1 MFLSAIEYMIPK
13 PVPFL
18 RVGIANLPI
27 LVSVD
32 LLPVP
37 LLLLVVVLK
46 VLSQGIIGGTLFSYV
61 FLFSAAGSFASAL
74 AMLGTRRLFGAHIT
88 LVGVGVI
95 GALFGNVAQ
104 IVLARLL
111 IFGESAW
118 LIAPPF
124 IGLGSITAV
133 LLGIFAERFAER
145 SQWLAGYS
153 AVGVT
158 TERSPC
164 TVLPGIQASPTDL
177 FICGALLFPPF
188 LLQQDVA
195 VRAVLILAYM
205 LLNALAGRR
214 VRLLQV
220 GVVAAGI
227 VVFNLVIPTGRVLA
241 APVGLLLTEGA
252 LKNGLMKATAMTGL
266 VVLSQFSIRP
276 SLRLPGRFGGLVGRS
291 LFYFEAIMNQRGAI
305 DRKDIIGSI
314 DFLLVSLSRISS
326 PSSGSPLTATPFRK
340 VGSGRAV
347 LAVLVAVSWGLFM
360 VTRVH
365 PHPFCGG

>member
-1 MFLSAIEYMIPK
+1 VARTLTSSRTSSRRLDIVALLGGVCMFLSAIEYMIPK

-37 LLLLVVVLK
+37 LLLLLVVLK

-74 AMLGTRRLFGAHIT
+74 AMLGARRLFGARIT

-95 GALFGNVAQ
+95 GALFGNIAQ

-145 SQWLAGYS
+145 SRWLAGIR
-153 AVGVT
+153 
-158 TERSPC
+158 RS
-164 TVLPGIQASPTDL
+164 V
-177 FICGALLFPPF
+177 
-188 LLQQDVA
+188 
-195 VRAVLILAYM
+195 
-205 LLNALAGRR
+205 
-214 VRLLQV
+214 
-220 GVVAAGI
+220 
-227 VVFNLVIPTGRVLA
+227 
-241 APVGLLLTEGA
+241 
-252 LKNGLMKATAMTGL
+252 
-266 VVLSQFSIRP
+266 
-276 SLRLPGRFGGLVGRS
+276 
-291 LFYFEAIMNQRGAI
+291 
-305 DRKDIIGSI
+305 
-314 DFLLVSLSRISS
+314 
-326 PSSGSPLTATPFRK
+326 
-340 VGSGRAV
+340 
-347 LAVLVAVSWGLFM
+347 
-360 VTRVH
+360 
-365 PHPFCGG
+365 